1 MIKILIGKETAEF
14 ATKEE
19 ALKEIISG
27 YINIEGGESIYCI
40 LDRAKEEVEAGGSR
54 IIFISDFFLDDHE
67 IGGHFYD
74 EIPQNFFDE
83 KKKTIKALLLGNT
96 YEFKTKE
103 EAIEGLKKFIP
114 EVEEYD
120 DKNHS
125 WLSEDP
131 YEIERLW
138 FNIELI
144 KLGATRVVDINSE
157 IPEGFY
163 A

>member
-1 MIKILIGKETAEF
+1 MIKILIGKEAIEF

-19 ALKEIISG
+19 ALQEVISG
-27 YINIEGGESIYCI
+27 YIDIENGESIYCI
-40 LDRAKEEVEAGGSR
+40 LDRAKEEIEAGGDR
-54 IIFISDFFLDDHE
+54 IVFISNFYLDRHD

-74 EIPQNFFDE
+74 EIPQNFFDQQRNM
-83 KKKTIKALLLGNT
+83 IKALVLGKI
-96 YEFKTKE
+96 YEYKTKE
-103 EAIEGLKKFIP
+103 EAIDELIKFIP
-114 EVEEYD
+114 EVEQYD

-144 KLGATRVVDINSE
+144 KRGATRVVDINSK
-157 IPEGFY
+157 IPDGFY
-163 A
+163 D

>member
-1 MIKILIGKETAEF
+1 MIKILIGREAVEF

-27 YINIEGGESIYCI
+27 YIDIENGESIYCI
-40 LDRAKEEVEAGGSR
+40 LDRAKEEVEAGGDR
-54 IIFISDFFLDDHE
+54 IVFISDFYLDGHN

-74 EIPQNFFDE
+74 EIPQNFFD
-83 KKKTIKALLLGNT
+83 KRQNTIKALVLGKICE
-96 YEFKTKE
+96 YKTKE
-103 EAIEGLKKFIP
+103 EAIDELKKLIP
-114 EVEEYD
+114 EVEQYD

-144 KLGATRVVDINSE
+144 KRGATRVVDINSK
-157 IPEGFY
+157 IPDGFY
-163 A
+163 D